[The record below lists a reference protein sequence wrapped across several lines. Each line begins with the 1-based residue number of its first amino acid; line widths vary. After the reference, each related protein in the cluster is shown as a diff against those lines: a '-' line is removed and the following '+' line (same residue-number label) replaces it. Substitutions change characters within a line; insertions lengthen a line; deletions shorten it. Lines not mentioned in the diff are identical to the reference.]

1 MSNLESEHRTQIS
14 RRQFIR
20 SAAVAGG
27 GVILVTGL
35 ASSASA
41 APAKF
46 AQFKVHY
53 QPIPKSGQRC
63 QNCSL
68 WQAPNECASV
78 EGPIS
83 PAGWCMLYQ
92 PKG

>member
-1 MSNLESEHRTQIS
+1 MTKRESEQRVQIS
-14 RRQFIR
+14 RRQFMR
-20 SAAVAGG
+20 SAALAGG
-27 GVILVTGL
+27 FVAAGL
-35 ASSASA
+35 SKSGSA

-46 AQFKVHY
+46 PQAKVHD

-68 WQAPNECASV
+68 WQSPNSCASV

>member
-1 MSNLESEHRTQIS
+1 MSDRELEKGTRIS
-14 RRQFIR
+14 RRQFIGR
-20 SAAVAGG
+20 TAVAGG
-27 GVILVTGL
+27 GVIVVAAL
-35 ASSASA
+35 AGSASA

-46 AQFKVHY
+46 PQAKVHY
-53 QPIPKSGQRC
+53 QPVPKSGQRC

-68 WQAPNECASV
+68 WQAPNACSSV